1 MGMRNYFLMGCFC
14 LLLPAC
20 MGGEA
25 RQEEQ
30 AADTLA
36 DTQWLQGVWLDDNT
50 ESPVFKI

>member
-1 MGMRNYFLMGCFC
+1 
-14 LLLPAC
+14 

-36 DTQWLQGVWLDDNT
+36 DTQWLQGVWLDAVSYT
-50 ESPVFKI
+50 HLTLPTKA